1 MKKIVLLLVVFCLI
15 GCKKKD
21 EYLEI
26 DYITIG
32 TTAHNI
38 RILMSYPPTAK
49 LIGKKYIK
57 DKDFIKKF
65 NFRIKN
71 SKPKTESEYY
81 EPNMRILHHKSQG
94 IDTIWLDLGYLTIN
108 NVQLKDPEKLIG
120 FIRNE
125 IYKEELKELGWKH
138 PE

>member
-32 TTAHNI
+32 TTARNI
-38 RILMSYPPTAK
+38 RILMYNPAAAK
-49 LIGKKYIK
+49 LLGKKYIK
-57 DKDFIKKF
+57 DKYFIKKF
-65 NFRIKN
+65 NFRIKK

-94 IDTIWLDLGYLTIN
+94 VDTIWLSLGHLTIN

-125 IYKEELKELGWKH
+125 IFKEELKELGWKH